1 VLIFVRFDPVHW
13 AMMAMMREEY
23 ETVDHYISK
32 LTEICRE
39 YIRRLEDLEVLGITE
54 EEYEQALIHDL

>member
-1 VLIFVRFDPVHW
+1 
-13 AMMAMMREEY
+13 MMAMMREEC

-54 EEYEQALIHDL
+54 EEYEEALIHDL

>member
-1 VLIFVRFDPVHW
+1 
-13 AMMAMMREEY
+13 MREEY
-23 ETVDHYISK
+23 EIADHYIKK

-39 YIRRLEDLEVLGITE
+39 HIRRLEDLEVLGITE